1 MYVAEKPKRM
11 KADSDNAR
19 LSPAMRNLETCAN
32 MKDEQ
37 VCISFASL
45 YGLFIYFFHF
55 QTGQKKKSNCF
66 D

>member
-37 VCISFASL
+37 VCMSFASL
-45 YGLFIYFFHF
+45 YGLFIFFF
-55 QTGQKKKSNCF
+55 STFKLAKKKIQLL
-66 D
+66 